1 MDMASITGETA
12 PAGPPAAGAALFRL
26 QGVGY
31 AVSGTRILSSLELA
45 VPAGRFVALL
55 GHNGSGKSTLLSLL
69 ARRIEPSEGGLT
81 FAGAPLSRYGTRDF
95 ARRVGWLPQHP
106 PEAADMTVAEV
117 ARLGRF
123 PWRGAFARY
132 RAVDLRA
139 VDEALAQVG
148 LSHMAARSMT
158 SLSGGERQRAWLAM
172 LLAQEPS
179 CLLLDEPTAA
189 LDLKHQIEVLRLL
202 RELAERRDLTIVMAI
217 HDIAMAIRFADH
229 LIALKQGR
237 MVFAGRPETLTE
249 PGILSEIFDLPIA
262 TVRPQE
268 SGPAVVYPL

>member
-1 MDMASITGETA
+1 MDSVFITGEPA

-26 QGVGY
+26 EGAGY
-31 AVSGTRILSSLELA
+31 AVGGTRILSPLDLA
-45 VPAGRFVALL
+45 IPAGRFVALL

-69 ARRIEPSEGGLT
+69 ARQIEPSEGEIA
-81 FAGAPLSRYGTRDF
+81 FAGEPVRSYGTRDF

-106 PEAADMTVAEV
+106 PEAANMTVAEV
-117 ARLGRF
+117 ARLGRY
-123 PWRGAFARY
+123 PWRGAFARHRQEDF
-132 RAVDLRA
+132 RAVAD
-139 VDEALAQVG
+139 ALDQVG
-148 LSHMAARSMT
+148 LSHMVERAMT

-189 LDLKHQIEVLRLL
+189 LDLRHQIEVLRLL
-202 RELAERRDLTIVMAI
+202 RDLGERRDLTIVMAI
-217 HDIAMAIRFADH
+217 HDVGMALRFADH
-229 LIALKQGR
+229 LIALKH
-237 MVFAGRPETLTE
+237 GRPVFDGAPEALTA

-268 SGPAVVYPL
+268 SGPTVVYPL